1 MRLEEIKLQTIL
13 EGSLDP
19 DGFPT
24 KDEVTET
31 EIAASE
37 LEVKVSDRIAG
48 EHEGWRVALKL
59 AVDIDDYQSAFVA
72 DSEGRSVRPQKLI
85 YNGVTYIIRNP
96 VKNLKTHEME
106 LLCEEVDGWQ
116 SLPATSPPT
125 S

>member
-106 LLCEEVDGWQ
+106 LLCEEVEGWQ

>member
-13 EGSLDP
+13 EGSTDS

-24 KDEVTET
+24 KEEITEK
-31 EIAASE
+31 EIAACE
-37 LEVKVSDRIAG
+37 MEVKVSDRIAG
-48 EHEGWRVALKL
+48 EHEGWRVALKMS
-59 AVDIDDYQSAFVA
+59 VDIDDYESAYVT

-106 LLCEEVDGWQ
+106 LLCEEVEGWQ

>member
-59 AVDIDDYQSAFVA
+59 AVDIDDYQLAFVA

-106 LLCEEVDGWQ
+106 LLCEEVEGWQ

>member
-31 EIAASE
+31 EVAASE

-106 LLCEEVDGWQ
+106 LLCEEVEGWQ

>member
-59 AVDIDDYQSAFVA
+59 AVDIDDYQLAFVA

-96 VKNLKTHEME
+96 VKNLRTHEME
-106 LLCEEVDGWQ
+106 LLCEEVEGWQ

>member
-13 EGSLDP
+13 EGAPDP

-24 KDEVTET
+24 KDEITET

-106 LLCEEVDGWQ
+106 LLCEEVEGWQ